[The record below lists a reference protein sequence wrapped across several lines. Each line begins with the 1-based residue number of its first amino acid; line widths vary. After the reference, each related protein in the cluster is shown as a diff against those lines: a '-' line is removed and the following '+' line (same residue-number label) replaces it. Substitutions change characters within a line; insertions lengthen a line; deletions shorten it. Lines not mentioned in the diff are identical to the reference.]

1 MQEMVFKFFSI
12 QLDSRLRWFEIYSF
26 MARANWVLINKPN
39 LARAVDAHAQMLI
52 LSCRNFG
59 VFITLTA
66 NISASARC
74 ILIFDNQDQLAAYI
88 VRFLKIS
95 VGRKKNKRTIVKKRI
110 FS

>member
-1 MQEMVFKFFSI
+1 MV
-12 QLDSRLRWFEIYSF
+12 RNSF

-52 LSCRNFG
+52 LSCQNFG
-59 VFITLTA
+59 VFITLIA
-66 NISASARC
+66 HISASARW
-74 ILIFDNQDQLAAYI
+74 IFFHFFGDNQDQLAAYI
-88 VRFLKIS
+88 VRFLKHS